1 MKRSSVEDILACFLA
16 LSGKVTENFASQFA
30 RTEAVLLIV
39 VNDVYDAVLSLHRIL
54 LVLPV
59 GDFSKL
65 QCVHTRLL
73 ISQRKNRPHLNG
85 VLCFSN
91 NSTSRIWFA
100 LLQFYR
106 NVRSITRVFVTIVKR
121 EIIQSASF

>member
-1 MKRSSVEDILACFLA
+1 MSIQLFSRHSFLMKRSSVEDILACLLA

-59 GDFSKL
+59 G
-65 QCVHTRLL
+65 
-73 ISQRKNRPHLNG
+73 
-85 VLCFSN
+85 
-91 NSTSRIWFA
+91 
-100 LLQFYR
+100 
-106 NVRSITRVFVTIVKR
+106 VRSSTL
-121 EIIQSASF
+121 